1 MKTIFLPLSLLML
14 LNLTAY
20 AQRTEVKNLTIRQY
34 QREFDRLIAQGYRP
48 LNVWAKTLGV
58 FDYQPG
64 ERPQL
69 GYWGIFEKRPNTT
82 PWVARH
88 GLSQEAYQRE
98 FNSWTRQG
106 YMPTDI
112 NVAFMDGRTSYC
124 VIYDKIPN
132 HPAWVARHG
141 LNYADFSATNT
152 DLIQKG
158 YRRTITT
165 QCQTPTGRILAGLW
179 VKR

>member
-1 MKTIFLPLSLLML
+1 MIKTFLLLPILVLLTLPLK
-14 LNLTAY
+14 
-20 AQRTEVKNLTIRQY
+20 AQSTEVKNVTRQEF
-34 QREFDRLIAQGYRP
+34 QREFNRLVSQGYRP
-48 LNVWAKTLGV
+48 IKVWAKTLGV

-69 GYWGIFEKRPNTT
+69 GYWGTFEKRPHTT

-88 GLSQEAYQRE
+88 GLNQEAYQRE
-98 FNSWTRQG
+98 FNTWTHQG

-132 HPAWVARHG
+132 PPAWVARHG
-141 LNYADFSATNT
+141 LNYSDFTKANNE
-152 DLIQKG
+152 LIQKG
-158 YRRTITT
+158 YKRTLTT
-165 QCQTPTGRILAGLW
+165 QCQTQTGRVLAGLW
-179 VKR
+179 IKP